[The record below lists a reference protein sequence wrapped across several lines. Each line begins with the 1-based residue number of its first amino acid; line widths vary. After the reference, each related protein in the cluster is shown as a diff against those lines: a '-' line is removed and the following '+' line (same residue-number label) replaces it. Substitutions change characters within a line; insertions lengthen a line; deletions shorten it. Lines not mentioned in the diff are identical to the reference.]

1 MTSLEQ
7 IQQRVLKADKLRI
20 VAGQTESQPTNSENQ
35 ILDMT
40 NYQGVVEYYPEELVI
55 TVKAGTKIKQLF
67 ETLEQKNQCFSFPL
81 SDYRHSTIGGAYA
94 VGNADLR
101 DAVLGVK
108 IIDGRGQILNF
119 GGQVMKNV
127 AGYDVSR
134 LLVGSKG
141 KLAVI
146 CEISFKVIPK
156 NYAKMLTL
164 SCTNKTPQ
172 DSKLRRRIEREL
184 KNVFDPKH
192 IFI

>member
-1 MTSLEQ
+1 MLSLEQ
-7 IQQRVLKADKLRI
+7 IQQRVLKADKLQI
-20 VAGQTESQPTNSENQ
+20 VAAQTQSQPTNSEKQ

-55 TVKAGTKIKQLF
+55 TVKAGTKIKQLI
-67 ETLEQKNQCFSFPL
+67 EILEQKNQCFSFPL
-81 SDYRHSTIGGAYA
+81 SDHKHSTIGGAYA

-164 SCTNKTPQ
+164 SSTNKTPQ
-172 DSKLRRRIEREL
+172 DSKLRRRIEQEL
-184 KNVFDPKH
+184 KNVFDPKQ